1 MGRKYHLRIHRSQ
14 YFATCLQFVGA
25 NTSLPGRHR
34 GAGGHWFCGCP
45 TSSRILLQEGAL
57 GDEDR
62 GAINSCWSVG
72 HRISDCLQTYMVT
85 MTKVESMPLV
95 KTRWNNASMGRW

>member
-1 MGRKYHLRIHRSQ
+1 VGRKYHLRIHRSK
-14 YFATCLQFVGA
+14 YFATRLQFVGA
-25 NTSLPGRHR
+25 NTSLPGRIR

-45 TSSRILLQEGAL
+45 TPNRILFQEGIL

-62 GAINSCWSVG
+62 GAINYCWSVG

-85 MTKVESMPLV
+85 KTEAKGTPL
-95 KTRWNNASMGRW
+95 